1 MVYAAKLEM
10 LTVTEN
16 AVTENVVVRFVV
28 ANINNVIQITI
39 LV

>member
-16 AVTENVVVRFVV
+16 AVLRKNVAMAFVV
-28 ANINNVIQITI
+28 LMEKYA
-39 LV
+39 